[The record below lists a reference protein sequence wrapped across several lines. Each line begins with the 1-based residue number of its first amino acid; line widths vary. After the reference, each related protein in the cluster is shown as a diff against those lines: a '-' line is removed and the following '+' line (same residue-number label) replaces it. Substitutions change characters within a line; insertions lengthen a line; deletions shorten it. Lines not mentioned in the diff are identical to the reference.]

1 MGTPKRVF
9 VISDLHLGGTNAPM
23 MSHPSDLAEFI
34 ESLSDRVEGQEE
46 NELVIAGDFVD
57 FLAIEPFRS
66 WTADPKEACLKLEQ
80 TMAGAFSEPFSALKY
95 HIRKGHRL
103 TILLGNHD
111 LEMALPQVQS
121 SFCDGIGANLHQV
134 LFVDDGSAYRIG
146 RALIEHGNRYDGANF
161 NDWSGLRAVR
171 SALSRVEEPRTRIRV
186 SAGSQLVER
195 LVNPLKHRSECPYHF
210 LDLLQPEGMLTVF
223 LLLAFEPTLAL
234 DLGTIAHVLDSAR
247 RRWKTRDGAQPQEA
261 WAVAGDEPEQVDPEL
276 MAAFGDQYTQLTQ
289 PAQTIGTSHWAQ
301 LFKKLQPDS
310 LAVRVH
316 SGLEI
321 EMTRLRQIRVVLER
335 LLFNTSFEWDGDPGP
350 YGKAADR
357 LLMNPA
363 TDLVIMGHTHQPRH
377 IAYPG
382 GTYLNTG
389 TWADQVRIPG
399 DVFEEEGSL
408 DRLDNFLRQ
417 LILNESDRT
426 FAPAYATFLI
436 DRDGSVGSASLV
448 SPDGSK

>member
-1 MGTPKRVF
+1 MGIPKRVF

-23 MSHPSDLAEFI
+23 MSHPSELAAFI
-34 ESLSDRVEGQEE
+34 ESLGDRVEGQEE
-46 NELVIAGDFVD
+46 TELVIAGDFVD

-66 WTADPKEACLKLEQ
+66 WTVDPKEACHKLEQ
-80 TMAGAFSEPFSALKY
+80 TMTGPFSAPFNALKS
-95 HIRKGHRL
+95 HIRKGHHL
-103 TILLGNHD
+103 TVLLGNHD

-121 SFCDGIGANLHQV
+121 AFCDGIQASLHRV

-161 NDWSGLRAVR
+161 NDWSGLRAIR
-171 SALSRVEEPRTRIRV
+171 SALSRAEEPRTHLRV

-195 LVNPLKHRSECPYHF
+195 LINPLKHRSQGAYHF

-223 LLLAFEPTLAL
+223 LLLAFEPKLAL

-247 RRWKTRDGAQPQEA
+247 RRWKTRDGAQPQET
-261 WAVAGDEPEQVDPEL
+261 WAVAGDELEQVDPEL
-276 MAAFGDQYTQLTQ
+276 MAAFGEQYTQLRQ
-289 PAQTIGTSHWAQ
+289 PAQSIGTSRWAQ

-310 LAVRVH
+310 LAALVH

-321 EMTRLRQIRVVLER
+321 DITRLRQIRVVLRR
-335 LLFNTSFEWDGDPGP
+335 LLSNTSFEWDSDPGP

-357 LLMNPA
+357 LLMDPA
-363 TDLVIMGHTHQPRH
+363 ADLVVMGHTHQPRH
-377 IAYPG
+377 IVYPG

-389 TWADQVRIPG
+389 SWTDQVRIPD
-399 DVFEEEGSL
+399 DVFEEAGSL
-408 DRLDNFLRQ
+408 DRLDNFLRH

-426 FAPAYATFLI
+426 FSPVYATFRI
-436 DRDGSVGSASLV
+436 DGDGSVGNASLV
-448 SPDGSK
+448 SPDGGN